1 MEAQESSLL
10 DSDLSITLNRSNR
23 RQHAERDRNEL
34 ASVGKKQV
42 LQRKFGF
49 LSILGFSSILISTWE
64 ALLNVISQG
73 LLNGGPAGFFYGFL
87 IVWMGMLAV
96 AACLAEMA
104 SMAPT
109 SAGQYYWVAM
119 LSPRS
124 CGKLLSYVNG
134 FLSVAVWQATFA
146 TGGLVGGTVVE
157 SLVLLN
163 NPDASIKPW
172 HTTLL
177 FYGFVLLAVF
187 VNTYLIKWLPA
198 LEGLI
203 LILHILGFF
212 AVFIPIA
219 YLSHFSSIS
228 SVFVSFDNL
237 GGWNTQTLS
246 FFVGLPTAVYAFLGI
261 DTAAHLAEEV
271 QKASTTVPRSMV
283 ASVALNGLLG
293 LAMLIAILSTIQ
305 DIDQVYDSYIG
316 YPFIQIFAQIAG
328 VHGGT
333 ILACLLLVLFASANV
348 SFLATAARILWAF
361 ARDNG
366 LPGSRRLAQVSFLN
380 QLMELKT
387 VALIDITCFHTTIV
401 D

>member
-1 MEAQESSLL
+1 
-10 DSDLSITLNRSNR
+10 
-23 RQHAERDRNEL
+23 
-34 ASVGKKQV
+34 
-42 LQRKFGF
+42 
-49 LSILGFSSILISTWE
+49 
-64 ALLNVISQG
+64 
-73 LLNGGPAGFFYGFL
+73 
-87 IVWMGMLAV
+87 MGMLAV

-109 SAGQYYWVAM
+109 SGGQYYWVAM

-157 SLVLLN
+157 SLVLLSH
-163 NPDASIKPW
+163 PEIEFKPW
-172 HTTLL
+172 HITLL
-177 FYGFVLLAVF
+177 FYAFVLLAVF

-219 YLSHFSSIS
+219 YLSHLSNVSG
-228 SVFVSFDNL
+228 VFTSFDNL
-237 GGWNTQTLS
+237 GFWNTQGLA
-246 FFVGLPTAVYAFLGI
+246 FFVGLPTSVYAFLGI

-271 QKASTTVPRSMV
+271 QKASTTVPRSLV
-283 ASVALNGLLG
+283 ATVALNGALG
-293 LAMLIAILSTIQ
+293 LGMLIVILSAIS
-305 DIDQVYDSYIG
+305 DVDQVFETNVG
-316 YPFIQIFAQIAG
+316 YPFIAIFAQIAG
-328 VHGGT
+328 LHGGT
-333 ILACLLLVLFASANV
+333 VLACILLVLYASANV

-366 LPGSRRLAQVSFLN
+366 LPGSRPLAQVSTLN
-380 QLMELKT
+380 Q
-387 VALIDITCFHTTIV
+387 
-401 D
+401 